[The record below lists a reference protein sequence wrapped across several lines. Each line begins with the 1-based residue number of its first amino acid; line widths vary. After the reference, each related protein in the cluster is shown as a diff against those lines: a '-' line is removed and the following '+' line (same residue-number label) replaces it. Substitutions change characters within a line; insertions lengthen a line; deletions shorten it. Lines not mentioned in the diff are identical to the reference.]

1 MARSYLGWKLELGG
15 DSEGQL
21 RSSSEQFGSAASLL
35 HLEHS
40 MTWFV
45 VIRQENDQAVLPCDT
60 FAAAVQLRQSFLNY
74 GKYQSVEIVGK
85 TPSDVEFYKI

>member
-1 MARSYLGWKLELGG
+1 
-15 DSEGQL
+15 
-21 RSSSEQFGSAASLL
+21 
-35 HLEHS
+35 

-45 VIRQENDQAVLPCDT
+45 VIRQEDDQAVLPCDT

-74 GKYQSVEIVGK
+74 GKYQSVEIVDK